1 MLCSRITFF
10 RFTGLT
16 CQTGSS
22 YLYAMDKHYL
32 GHRKRLKQRLVRD
45 ARALADYEIL
55 ELLLGY
61 ALPRRDT
68 KPLSKA
74 LLERFGSLR
83 GVCQARA
90 EDLLAVDNAGP
101 GVCAMFDVFR
111 EMQNRVKEGV
121 VSSREVFS
129 HPATVADFAIQRLG
143 ARRTEEFWVALV
155 DNKNRLM
162 HWQQVSQGTVDQ
174 TPVYPREIL
183 RLVLQHQAS
192 GLILVHNHPGGDPRP
207 SVQDQELTRKL
218 QRVAREMDVRV
229 LDHIVVAENDYYSF
243 QAQGL
248 L

>member
-1 MLCSRITFF
+1 
-10 RFTGLT
+10 
-16 CQTGSS
+16 
-22 YLYAMDKHYL
+22 MDKHYL
-32 GHRKRLKQRLVRD
+32 GHRKRLKERLAQD
-45 ARALADYEIL
+45 PCNLADYEVL

-68 KPLSKA
+68 KPLAKS
-74 LLERFGSLR
+74 LLRQFGSLR

-90 EDLLAVDNAGP
+90 EDVLGVDGAGP
-101 GVCAMFDVFR
+101 GVCAMLDVFR
-111 EMQNRVKEGV
+111 ELQSRVMEAA
-121 VSSREVFS
+121 VSVREVFS
-129 HPATVADFAIQRLG
+129 HPSTVADFAIQRLG
-143 ARRTEEFWVALV
+143 HRRTEEFWVALV

-162 HWQQVSQGTVDQ
+162 HWQQVSSGTVDQ

-192 GLILVHNHPGGDPRP
+192 GLILVHNHPGGDSRP

-218 QRVAREMDVRV
+218 QRAASEMDVRL
-229 LDHIVVAENDYYSF
+229 LDHIVVTENDYYSF